1 MLPWMLSN
9 YARTPAPTS
18 AAPVGLSAEVIQ
30 LQQEVQS
37 LELACAGMWELLKF
51 KLGCTDDELVAAVQ
65 AVDAK
70 DGQIDGKI
78 RKPVGDCPS
87 CGRRILMRKSNK
99 CAWCGAATRQA
110 PL

>member
-9 YARTPAPTS
+9 YINSPVPSPTGS
-18 AAPVGLSAEVIQ
+18 APVSAEVQQ

-51 KLGCTDDELVAAVQ
+51 KLGCTDDELIAAVQ
-65 AVDAK
+65 TVDAR